1 MRKAEEFTFLSAD
14 QTTKIHVR
22 GFLPEGRVVGWVQ
35 IAHGVAEHKERYDAF
50 MQFLAAQ
57 GIAAFANDHLGHGQ
71 SICGEE
77 NRGFFAETDGWNR
90 VVRDMKSLHDRLDQ
104 RFPGLPRILFGHSMG
119 SFLSRT
125 YIIQY
130 PEDFSAAIFCGT
142 GQQSPL
148 LVTLGGGIA
157 GLTAKCRGLKYHS
170 RRLQNIVFGGYNKRI
185 PSPRTPYDWLSCNEA
200 NVDAYLAD
208 PLCGG
213 ISSVGLFRDMLRG
226 IRFLSDKA
234 NIQKIRKDLPLL
246 LVAGEEDPVG
256 DYGKGPRLACDL
268 YRSAGIREVSL
279 KLYKNARHELLREKN
294 QEEVFQ
300 DLLTWMKAHTQDFTL
315 RSGPAK

>member
-1 MRKAEEFTFLSAD
+1 MIQSEKFTFLSAD
-14 QTTKIHVR
+14 QKTPIHVE
-22 GFLPEGRVVGWVQ
+22 GFLPAGKVVAWVQ

-71 SICGEE
+71 SICAEE
-77 NRGFFAETDGWNR
+77 NRGFFAEKDGWNT
-90 VVRDMKSLHDRLDQ
+90 VVRDMKALHDRLEE

-125 YIIQY
+125 YVIQC

-148 LVTLGGGIA
+148 LVTLGLGIA
-157 GLTAKCRGLKYHS
+157 SLTAKCRGVKYHS

-185 PSPRTPYDWLSCNEA
+185 PNPRTPYDWLSCNEA

-226 IRFLSDKA
+226 IRFLSGRK
-234 NIQKIRKDLPLL
+234 NIQKIPKDLPLL
-246 LVAGEEDPVG
+246 LVAGAEDPVG
-256 DYGKGPRLACDL
+256 DYGKGPSLACEL
-268 YRSAGIREVSL
+268 YRSAGIRDVSL
-279 KLYKNARHELLREKN
+279 KLYEHARHELLNEANRE
-294 QEEVFQ
+294 EFFQ
-300 DLLTWMKAHTQDFTL
+300 DLLTWMNAHGAF
-315 RSGPAK
+315 